1 MAKLKSVILVWP
13 YLILS
18 KKKSNEG
25 TPLYSAPEIK
35 NNTYY
40 NEKVDIY
47 ACGIT
52 LYEMCSC
59 FSTDAEK
66 GFDIMSLKKENKI
79 SENVCKNFPE
89 ETDLIKLMVKKDFS
103 ERPSAKEI
111 LESELFINLGKKLAC

>member
-1 MAKLKSVILVWP
+1 MAISNTI
-13 YLILS
+13 